1 MAEPRFVRDYVP
13 RDYDR
18 RRPIVRDYDREDSM
32 SDGFEELGPRSLL
45 PNPRRLK
52 YAVDGEVPEILYTL
66 NHVNQ
71 NRHFIGRLRSSKPFE
86 NVTSY
91 EIKDDETD
99 EGGELVKKPIFEIV
113 TNVCIE
119 GRSIDNNRHIAHP
132 RRVNPNLDRPIT
144 AAFDNVDY
152 RSDGYYTE
160 EEQYYDP
167 PGTPQV
173 ETPLM
178 VIYSNHLLNAL
189 RAVIRYYPNINLNGK
204 SVQISAP
211 YRVLY
216 HHRYE
221 LSEYRDNQ
229 PDEHSV
235 EYAETTAHHIDVLL
249 KFLGENFKDE
259 IAKEEERHK
268 LETPT
273 ATFDYFW
280 LLLKPGRVIYVKKF
294 DIWTPLVISSVSI
307 GNRLHG
313 GLDNYRLSCWSLE
326 SNGAKVSR
334 FMESVIVTP
343 WPGEQVISSLSVIP
357 ADFWKDDLEAQGGLP
372 MREKMIEE
380 GKLYW
385 ELLKRPTYMEY
396 DGLLVNSGSGSR
408 LPGGATGFMNGRVIC
423 DASGF
428 DKFFESSPDWDGR
441 RYPQPHRRR
450 VTQGIPNKDFL
461 PLNLPRCG
469 CTVCDKDRSRENDGF
484 FVGFEDLDPL
494 CDTPPDND
502 LFYFVLSKTIPGF
515 ILGTR
520 RWGNL
525 HVANLSPVKP
535 DKEAFKY
542 LVLDDDIKMTV
553 RALIGQYT
561 TGVDG
566 QVAPWGND
574 FIRNK
579 GEGRIFLLHGA
590 PGVGKTCTAECIAEL
605 TNRPLISLTSGD
617 LSVDSFRVE
626 SNLNYFLE
634 LGQRYGALV
643 LLDEADVYLERRR
656 AKNISRNGLVSV
668 FLRALEYYRG
678 VLFLTTNRVRSFD
691 TAFLSRIHVAL
702 HYKNLGDEERE
713 RIWTH
718 NFDRLDRDS
727 RGKIRVAI
735 AAREFVWSSQEV
747 RALKWNGREIRN
759 AMQTALA
766 LAESDSNEEG
776 LQTITIG
783 EKHIRAVVK
792 MSKGFKDYIKSVVPL
807 DSDDADYDG
816 DGDDETFNE

>member
-99 EGGELVKKPIFEIV
+99 EGGELIKKPIFEIV

-119 GRSIDNNRHIAHP
+119 GRSIDNNRHIVHP

-249 KFLGENFKDE
+249 KFL
-259 IAKEEERHK
+259 
-268 LETPT
+268 

-307 GNRLHG
+307 GNRVHG

-326 SNGAKVSR
+326 SNGAKVGR

-450 VTQGIPNKDFL
+450 VTQ
-461 PLNLPRCG
+461 
-469 CTVCDKDRSRENDGF
+469 DRSRENDGP

-792 MSKGFKDYIKSVVPL
+792 MSKGFKDYIKSVGPL
-807 DSDDADYDG
+807 DSDDVDYDG
-816 DGDDETFNE
+816 DGDDEAFNE

>member
-1 MAEPRFVRDYVP
+1 MPVRRIARDYEP
-13 RDYDR
+13 CP
-18 RRPIVRDYDREDSM
+18 PIVRRYDSREDSM
-32 SDGFEELGPRSLL
+32 SDGFEELGPRSTL
-45 PNPRRLK
+45 PTTRLFT
-52 YAVDGEVPEILYTL
+52 YTVDGDVPDVLYTL
-66 NHVNQ
+66 NHVS
-71 NRHFIGRLRSSKPFE
+71 RTRRFLGRVQSAKPFE
-86 NVTSY
+86 NVTTY
-91 EIKDDETD
+91 EIKGEESDEDDPPI
-99 EGGELVKKPIFEIV
+99 KKPVFEIV
-113 TNVCIE
+113 TTVCIE
-119 GRSIDNNRHIAHP
+119 GRPNDDIHIVHP
-132 RRVNPNLDRPIT
+132 RRANPQLERPIT

-160 EEQYYDP
+160 EEHYYDP
-167 PGTPQV
+167 PGSPQAD
-173 ETPLM
+173 PPIM
-178 VIYSNHLLNAL
+178 YINSDHLINAL
-189 RAVIRYYPNINLNGK
+189 RAVIRYYPNVSLNGK
-204 SVQISAP
+204 TVQISAP

-216 HHRYE
+216 HHRHE

-229 PDEHSV
+229 PAEHGV
-235 EYAETTAHHIDVLL
+235 EYAETTVKHIDILL
-249 KFLGENFKDE
+249 KFLDENLKDE
-259 IAKEEERHK
+259 VSKEEERHK
-268 LETPT
+268 LATPT

-280 LLLKPGRVIYVKKF
+280 LLLKPGEVIYTKKY
-294 DIWTPLVISSVSI
+294 DIWTPTVISSVSA
-307 GNRLHG
+307 GNRSHG
-313 GLDNYRLSCWSLE
+313 SPDNYRISCWLLE
-326 SNGAKVSR
+326 SNGIKVGR
-334 FMESVIVTP
+334 FMESYVVTP
-343 WPGEQVISSLSVIP
+343 WPGEQAISNLSVIP
-357 ADFWKDDLEAQGGLP
+357 AAFWKEDLAAQGGLT
-372 MREKMIEE
+372 MREKLIQE

-408 LPGGATGFMNGRVIC
+408 LPGGSTGFMNGRVIC

-428 DKFFESSPDWDGR
+428 DKYFDSSLDLDGR
-441 RYPQPHRRR
+441 RYNPPGRRR
-450 VTQGIPNKDFL
+450 VTQGIPNKDYL
-461 PLNLPRCG
+461 PQSLPRCS
-469 CTVCDKDRSRENDGF
+469 CTACGDDQSRENDSPY
-484 FVGFEDLDPL
+484 VGFENLDPL

-502 LFYFVLSKTIPGF
+502 LFFFVLSKIIPGF

-525 HVANLSPVKP
+525 HIANLSPVKA

-574 FIRNK
+574 FVRNK

-617 LSVDSFRVE
+617 LSVDSYRVE
-626 SNLNYFLE
+626 SSLNYFLE

-656 AKNISRNGLVSV
+656 ARNISRNGLVSV

-783 EKHIRAVVK
+783 EKHVRAVVK
-792 MSKGFKDYIKSVVPL
+792 MSKGFKDYIKSVVPRE
-807 DSDDADYDG
+807 SDDVEYDG
-816 DGDDETFNE
+816 DGDGDVEDDIYSD

>member
-1 MAEPRFVRDYVP
+1 MAG
-13 RDYDR
+13 R
-18 RRPIVRDYDREDSM
+18 RIVRDYEPRLPLSRDYDSREGSV
-32 SDGFEELGPRSLL
+32 SDGFEELGPRSML
-45 PNPRRLK
+45 PNPRQLK
-52 YAVDGEVPEILYTL
+52 YAVDGEVPDVLYTL
-66 NHVNQ
+66 NHVSQ
-71 NRHFIGRLRSSKPFE
+71 TRRFLGRQRSSKPFE

-91 EIKDDETD
+91 EIKSDGFDE
-99 EGGELVKKPIFEIV
+99 EGELVKKPVFEIV
-113 TNVCIE
+113 TTVCIE
-119 GRSIDNNRHIAHP
+119 GRSDDGRRIVHP
-132 RRVNPNLDRPIT
+132 RRGHPQMERPIT
-144 AAFDNVDY
+144 SAFDNVDY

-167 PGTPQV
+167 PGTPQA
-173 ETPLM
+173 ETPVM
-178 VIYSNHLLNAL
+178 VIYSEYLINAL
-189 RAVIRYYPNINLNGK
+189 RAVVRYYPNLNLGGK
-204 SVQISAP
+204 SVQITAP

-216 HHRYE
+216 HHRQE
-221 LSEYRDNQ
+221 LSDYRENQ
-229 PDEHSV
+229 PVGHSA
-235 EYAETTAHHIDVLL
+235 EYIETTNHHIDVLL
-249 KFLGENFKDE
+249 KFLDESLKDE
-259 IAKEEERHK
+259 ISKEEERHQ

-273 ATFDYFW
+273 ATFEHFW
-280 LLLKPGRVIYVKKF
+280 LLLKPGEVMYTKKH
-294 DIWTPLVISSVSI
+294 DIWTPFVISSVGV
-307 GNRLHG
+307 GNRSHG
-313 GLDNYRLSCWSLE
+313 NLDNYRISCWLLE
-326 SNGAKVSR
+326 SNGVKVGR
-334 FMESVIVTP
+334 FMESYVVTP
-343 WPGEQVISSLSVIP
+343 WPGEQAISSLSVIP
-357 ADFWKDDLEAQGGLP
+357 AKFWKEDLAAQGNRT
-372 MREKMIEE
+372 MREKLVEE

-408 LPGGATGFMNGRVIC
+408 LPGGPTGFMNGRVIC
-423 DASGF
+423 DPSGF
-428 DKFFESSPDWDGR
+428 DKYYDSAPDMEGR
-441 RYPQPHRRR
+441 RYPLPGRRR
-450 VTQGIPNKDFL
+450 ATQGVPNKDFL
-461 PLNLPRCG
+461 PQNLPRCG
-469 CTVCDKDRSRENDGF
+469 CAVCDEGRVMENDGPY
-484 FVGFEDLDPL
+484 VGFEDLDPL
-494 CDTPPDND
+494 CDAPPSND
-502 LFYFVLSKTIPGF
+502 LFFYVLSKTIPGF

-605 TNRPLISLTSGD
+605 TNRPLIALTSGD
-617 LSVDSFRVE
+617 LSVDAFRVE

-727 RGKIRVAI
+727 RGKIRVAM

-747 RALKWNGREIRN
+747 RALRWNGREIRN

-792 MSKGFKDYIKSVVPL
+792 MSKGFKDYIKSVVPAGSDDVDYDG
-807 DSDDADYDG
+807 DSDDADA
-816 DGDDETFNE
+816 N